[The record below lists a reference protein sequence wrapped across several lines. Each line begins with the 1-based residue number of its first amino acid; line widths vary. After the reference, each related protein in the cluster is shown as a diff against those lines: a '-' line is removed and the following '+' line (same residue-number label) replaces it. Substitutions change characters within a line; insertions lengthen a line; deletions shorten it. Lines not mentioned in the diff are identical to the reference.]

1 MSKNYYASAKI
12 KAAYKRAI
20 KDGISNPIKQ
30 DYTME
35 AVNGMLYTLLGVPNA
50 KPVKGSGTNDITVNG
65 DSGRMAGTALYS
77 SAQVDEGAAN
87 IAAANAGSNGPAQGM
102 DWIAQGIGLIRDV
115 IGYGYSA
122 WSSKK
127 AYERQNEFYDNHLSM
142 SAKAKEYEEAGLNP
156 MGLAGAGVGATS
168 APSVQQASM
177 PNADGLTSMM
187 TSLLGYK
194 AQMAQI
200 EVDKDRVAAQ
210 KEDIASKIEYRAS
223 QKLYQ
228 DKINEWFDTNQI
240 VDINKSIAETQ
251 KALEEINTE
260 KTKQALNAAGISEK
274 EANAALSIQLALQKE
289 FENSPE
295 YRQNVLRLQSAQ
307 SNMYNANAAHLYEDI
322 KNLASQREEIASR
335 IALNYANTDIGKQQ
349 LINLGLTEKQIQFA
363 VDHQKGDLI
372 FQRINQVTG
381 SLKDIGIAAAGIT
394 SAASGGLTIASQLT
408 PRKPIGF

>member
-1 MSKNYYASAKI
+1 MSKNYYTSAKI
-12 KAAYKRAI
+12 EAAYKRAI
-20 KDGISNPIKQ
+20 RDGISNPINQ

-35 AVNGMLYTLLGVPNA
+35 AVNGMLYSLLGTPGVSAGKSGLAGQSTQANA
-50 KPVKGSGTNDITVNG
+50 GGLSSNG
-65 DSGRMAGTALYS
+65 LDTSSYT
-77 SAQVDEGAAN
+77 SAQVDTPSAGSGSGGAT
-87 IAAANAGSNGPAQGM
+87 AAAQGV
-102 DWIAQGIGLIRDV
+102 GLLRDV
-115 IGYGYSA
+115 LSYLYSEYSA
-122 WSSKK
+122 KK

-156 MGLAGAGVGATS
+156 MALAGAGVGATS
-168 APSVQQASM
+168 APSVQQAEA
-177 PNADGLTSMM
+177 PNADGLTSVL

-200 EVDKDRVAAQ
+200 EVDKERVQAQ
-210 KEDIASKIEYRAS
+210 KDDIASKIEYRAS

-274 EANAALSIQLALQKE
+274 EANAALSIQLALQKQ

-322 KNLASQREEIASR
+322 KNLASQRDEIASR